1 MTTEGVFAERVS
13 GDVHSSSE
21 NSRLHN
27 GNENHFN
34 PYFLSNGDSP
44 GIALVSQHLVGS
56 ENYNTWE
63 ISMTVAL
70 DAKMKYGFV
79 NGEIQM
85 PAIVDSSY
93 SSWKRVNSMVI
104 SWILNSVSKEIASSI
119 IYMKSACEIWNDLKE
134 RFSEKNNPR
143 IFQLKKAICGLNQD
157 QMSVNSYF
165 TKLKILWEEYSN
177 YSIVPHCS
185 NGSACA
191 ALKMML
197 DFQQKEYTM
206 QFLMGL
212 NDSYANL
219 RSQILLND
227 PLPQINKVF
236 ASIIQEERQR
246 NLSPLVNQVIEPV
259 AYVSKLENG
268 RNVGN
273 PPTFKNGF
281 KRDKPTC
288 TFCHLQGHVVDKCY
302 KLHGYPPGYKSKG
315 KNGSQG
321 YGNSGNNSANQFQAA
336 SVQSNM
342 SQGYQMQPTFSQG
355 AQYSSSQN
363 ASDEAP
369 VTQGQFQQLM
379 ALINNQFGS
388 SNLVQNSPSLA
399 QNSFSA
405 SACSSNDFSPFPYP
419 QMTATQSQNSFPVPN
434 KSSAQN
440 QIPTIHNLSGNFFSI
455 LACLSALD
463 NHSKPSKPYW
473 IIDTGATNHM
483 ACSINFFHYAT
494 PVSNMSVKLPN
505 GFIVP
510 VTHDLI
516 HWRMIGLGK
525 RHGGLY
531 ILDQVSSKFSQSA
544 HASVS
549 FNASVSSEIW
559 HYRLGHPSHVK
570 LQILQNSIPSLRI
583 WTGISLHHSL
593 MAISKM
599 ARKRFSHLVS
609 LLIFSF
615 FHLDEATDTIKPGQ
629 SISHSETIISAGGK
643 FELGFFSPG
652 KSRNYF
658 LGIWYKKII
667 GQTVAWVANR
677 EQPLTSPSSI
687 LTVNMEGNLVVL
699 DGNNSYPVSELLSI
713 KNTSATLM
721 DSGNLILRDSKSQI
735 LWQSFDYPSD
745 TFLPGMKIGYNK
757 KNGKAWSLTS
767 WRSEEDPAP
776 GVFSLKMDPENS
788 QRLIVTKGSKMYWTS
803 GTWNGHIFSQIPEM
817 RLVNSILNFIY
828 VTNQNESY
836 LTYDIYGTS
845 IISRCVMDF
854 TGQFKLQSWFENTQ
868 SWNLLWMQPKQ
879 QCKVYTIC
887 GAFGRCSENTLPF
900 CECMPGFEPRSSR
913 DWNLSDWS
921 GGCKRIT
928 RLQCG
933 NNTPINA
940 EKDKFLLRP
949 RMRLPVMPQS
959 LAVGSA
965 EDCKLACMNNCSCT
979 AYAYGSVGCSIWVGD
994 LLNLQEFSNY
1004 ESAGSNL
1011 YLRLA
1016 ASESFFSRSRGNKR
1030 KRMLWAIVAGAVAGA
1045 VALTVLL
1052 LASFIWCQRMRK
1064 LKQKGD
1070 VGTGQDLLSFDM
1082 GASNAPTKSEAS
1094 NENKLRKVK
1103 KDAGLPLFSFASVTK
1118 TKNFQAW
1125 ELWKNDRALEL
1136 MDPILSLPSST
1147 SMVLRYIN
1155 VGLLCVQEYAADRPT
1170 MSDVVSVLSNELTP
1184 LPIPKQPAFS
1194 AGRSVID
1201 ANLHSKGSG
1210 TCSVNEVTISLME
1223 AR

>member
-63 ISMTVAL
+63 ISITVAL

-268 RNVGN
+268 RNV
-273 PPTFKNGF
+273 
-281 KRDKPTC
+281 
-288 TFCHLQGHVVDKCY
+288 
-302 KLHGYPPGYKSKG
+302 G

-559 HYRLGHPSHVK
+559 HYRLESPRLSDRMGRLAFKPAESSSNGHIRPATPEPSSAISTYNDNAAPLVSTYNDRIRPLLDAIDK
-570 LQILQNSIPSLRI
+570 LRHLKVMKEGIELPTIVVVGDQSSGKSSVLESLA
-583 WTGISLHHSL
+583 GISLPRGQGICTRVPLIMRLQHHPTIDPEL
-593 MAISKM
+593 
-599 ARKRFSHLVS
+599 HLEYHGKIV
-609 LLIFSF
+609 
-615 FHLDEATDTIKPGQ
+615 HTDETYIAEDIITATDEI
-629 SISHSETIISAGGK
+629 AGNK
-643 FELGFFSPG
+643 KESP
-652 KSRNYF
+652 
-658 LGIWYKKII
+658 
-667 GQTVAWVANR
+667 T
-677 EQPLTSPSSI
+677 PL
-687 LTVNMEGNLVVL
+687 
-699 DGNNSYPVSELLSI
+699 LLS
-713 KNTSATLM
+713 S
-721 DSGNLILRDSKSQI
+721 
-735 LWQSFDYPSD
+735 
-745 TFLPGMKIGYNK
+745 
-757 KNGKAWSLTS
+757 
-767 WRSEEDPAP
+767 
-776 GVFSLKMDPENS
+776 
-788 QRLIVTKGSKMYWTS
+788 
-803 GTWNGHIFSQIPEM
+803 
-817 RLVNSILNFIY
+817 
-828 VTNQNESY
+828 
-836 LTYDIYGTS
+836 
-845 IISRCVMDF
+845 
-854 TGQFKLQSWFENTQ
+854 
-868 SWNLLWMQPKQ
+868 
-879 QCKVYTIC
+879 
-887 GAFGRCSENTLPF
+887 
-900 CECMPGFEPRSSR
+900 
-913 DWNLSDWS
+913 
-921 GGCKRIT
+921 
-928 RLQCG
+928 
-933 NNTPINA
+933 
-940 EKDKFLLRP
+940 
-949 RMRLPVMPQS
+949 
-959 LAVGSA
+959 
-965 EDCKLACMNNCSCT
+965 
-979 AYAYGSVGCSIWVGD
+979 
-994 LLNLQEFSNY
+994 
-1004 ESAGSNL
+1004 
-1011 YLRLA
+1011 
-1016 ASESFFSRSRGNKR
+1016 
-1030 KRMLWAIVAGAVAGA
+1030 
-1045 VALTVLL
+1045 
-1052 LASFIWCQRMRK
+1052 
-1064 LKQKGD
+1064 
-1070 VGTGQDLLSFDM
+1070 
-1082 GASNAPTKSEAS
+1082 
-1094 NENKLRKVK
+1094 
-1103 KDAGLPLFSFASVTK
+1103 
-1118 TKNFQAW
+1118 
-1125 ELWKNDRALEL
+1125 
-1136 MDPILSLPSST
+1136 
-1147 SMVLRYIN
+1147 
-1155 VGLLCVQEYAADRPT
+1155 
-1170 MSDVVSVLSNELTP
+1170 
-1184 LPIPKQPAFS
+1184 
-1194 AGRSVID
+1194 
-1201 ANLHSKGSG
+1201 
-1210 TCSVNEVTISLME
+1210 
-1223 AR
+1223 